1 MKKSKKRR
9 AIAPAGLGGCGGLD
23 LLLESLP
30 EHWEGLRTSG
40 RALGGSIYN

>member
-1 MKKSKKRR
+1 MKKSEKRR
-9 AIAPAGLGGCGGLD
+9 AMAPAGLGACGGLD

-40 RALGGSIYN
+40 SAMAGSIYN